1 MASQAVQ
8 GQPRLLAVDG
18 KIAALLAIRDPL
30 REDSVGA
37 PFNACI
43 VPGIAW

>member
-1 MASQAVQ
+1 
-8 GQPRLLAVDG
+8 LLAVDG

-30 REDSVGA
+30 REDVSA